1 VAHRLVELVEEV
13 MLGNPELPTGEVVV
27 AMVVLAVQVLSSSN
41 ATNNEGLMETKIY
54 RLYGIDTAMHLLR
67 PGAKWEITN
76 SHFSNWED
84 PRPCPKWEEVLE
96 TMEKIKAFEDS
107 INTVWLPEQIAEL
120 TGSPEAQAKAQ
131 VAQMIAEQK
140 AA

>member
-1 VAHRLVELVEEV
+1 VAHHLVELVEEV

>member
-1 VAHRLVELVEEV
+1 
-13 MLGNPELPTGEVVV
+13 
-27 AMVVLAVQVLSSSN
+27 
-41 ATNNEGLMETKIY
+41 
-54 RLYGIDTAMHLLR
+54 
-67 PGAKWEITN
+67 
-76 SHFSNWED
+76 
-84 PRPCPKWEEVLE
+84 
-96 TMEKIKAFEDS
+96 MEKIKAFEDS